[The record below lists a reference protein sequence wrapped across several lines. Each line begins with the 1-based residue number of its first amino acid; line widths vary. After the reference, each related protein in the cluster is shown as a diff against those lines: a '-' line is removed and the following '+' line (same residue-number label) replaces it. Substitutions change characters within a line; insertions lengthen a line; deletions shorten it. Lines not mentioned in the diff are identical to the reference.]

1 MSVSGL
7 CAHREREAG
16 RKVLSDSWGSGAV
29 GSFLINVGTA
39 SRAKPSIFTH
49 RDTEAGRSHA
59 SGHNHTVSNRSGP
72 AEVGPSSALQ
82 CCFSNVHMDEVQL
95 RVSC

>member
-29 GSFLINVGTA
+29 GSFLINAGTA
-39 SRAKPSIFTH
+39 SRAKTSIFTH
-49 RDTEAGRSHA
+49 RDTEAGRSHV
-59 SGHNHTVSNRSGP
+59 SGHNHTVSNRTS
-72 AEVGPSSALQ
+72 
-82 CCFSNVHMDEVQL
+82 
-95 RVSC
+95 